1 MTKQWP
7 FYHDGYYA
15 GKLSY
20 RNRSDFLKPW
30 KHYNWSEITRMSQ
43 PWLARQGYRFIV
55 HISYSGLLR
64 RTYNRKKK

>member
-1 MTKQWP
+1 MTKQSP
-7 FYHDGYYA
+7 FYRDVYYV

-20 RNRSDFLKPW
+20 KTKPW
-30 KHYNWSEITRMSQ
+30 KHYNWSEITRRSQ

-64 RTYNRKKK
+64 RATNKKKLK